1 MKILTG
7 LSRTN
12 KKIIT
17 KKGEVKML
25 NTTIITG
32 RFTKEPT
39 LQISKSANND
49 EIKFINFT
57 LAVQRNYKN
66 PEGTYSADFIDCVA
80 WRSTAE
86 FIQKHF
92 SKGQEITL
100 RGELRTNSYT
110 DKNDVKRKSTVLK
123 VEQAF
128 FASAKKTNEVS
139 AFSENVSEDI
149 PLPGDD
155 MAPPLSDYMEYDVE
169 SEL

>member
-1 MKILTG
+1 
-7 LSRTN
+7 
-12 KKIIT
+12 
-17 KKGEVKML
+17 ML

-49 EIKFINFT
+49 EIKFINF
-57 LAVQRNYKN
+57 
-66 PEGTYSADFIDCVA
+66 TYSADFIDCVA

-128 FASAKKTNEVS
+128 FAGAKKTNEVS
-139 AFSENVSEDI
+139 AFSGNVSEDI

-155 MAPPLSDYMEYDVE
+155 MAPPLSDYMEYGVE